1 MGVTVILPVMIL
13 VSSLALCLFY
23 LQAICHNILR
33 REFDPERLRSIANA
47 YRLEFLFVR
56 KEMEQAT
63 APVDYKWVRMAL
75 KCDYLALTY
84 LLKNAAAAGCSRKE
98 RLLMLYFKTL
108 LMVLSVSHLLK
119 LDEKGA
125 ILKQTSILHYFA
137 NTLGEQVG
145 PVQFCSLTA

>member
-1 MGVTVILPVMIL
+1 MILPVMIL

-23 LQAICHNILR
+23 LQATCHNILR

-47 YRLEFLFVR
+47 YRLEFQFVR

-75 KCDYLALTY
+75 KCDYLALT
-84 LLKNAAAAGCSRKE
+84 
-98 RLLMLYFKTL
+98 
-108 LMVLSVSHLLK
+108 LLK
-119 LDEKGA
+119 LDEKGT